1 MGANDGLVSTESLV
15 VGDTA
20 AGSGRPKILI
30 AGVAG
35 VVRWCASGPDPR
47 AALAARSLLYF
58 LLVLLPLSACRQL
71 DRGVRVQPSF
81 VGAIASPGTASP
93 ELGNSIL
100 NVHKLAG
107 VTL

>member
-15 VGDTA
+15 VGIPLRA
-20 AGSGRPKILI
+20 PGVPKILI

-35 VVRWCASGPDPR
+35 AVRWCASGPDPR

-58 LLVLLPLSACRQL
+58 LLRPSAT
-71 DRGVRVQPSF
+71 

-100 NVHKLAG
+100 NVHKLVG
-107 VTL
+107 